1 MAKKKKGSASELLRE
16 VPLFA
21 GCTAKEL
28 SRIARLTTQ
37 IALPAGSVLAKEGK
51 PGFECFVIADGKA
64 KVTLRGRKVAVLGP
78 GDIVGEMAL
87 LDSGPRSAT
96 VVAEDDMKVY
106 VLDPR
111 EFATMLD
118 ETPWVGRK
126 ILKAMAQRLRNAE
139 KAPTH

>member
-1 MAKKKKGSASELLRE
+1 MAKKRSATELLRE
-16 VPLFA
+16 VALFS

-28 SRIARLTTQ
+28 SKIARLTTQ
-37 IALPAGSVLAKEGK
+37 IELPAGSILAKEGK

-64 KVTLRGRKVAVLGP
+64 KVTLRGRKLAILGP

-87 LDSGPRSAT
+87 LDSGPRAAT

-139 KAPTH
+139 KAATH